1 MERMT
6 ENTMKSAETDDYQF
20 HYINDNGIIVLCM
33 ADKLFVRKQAFA
45 FLADVKKA
53 LIGYYT
59 ARDIQNAGQN
69 GLAQFRSTLSEK
81 MVRKSNINFCKGIL
95 QQQPSRL

>member
-33 ADKLFVRKQAFA
+33 TDKSFVRKQAFA
-45 FLADVKKA
+45 FL
-53 LIGYYT
+53 
-59 ARDIQNAGQN
+59 
-69 GLAQFRSTLSEK
+69 
-81 MVRKSNINFCKGIL
+81 
-95 QQQPSRL
+95 